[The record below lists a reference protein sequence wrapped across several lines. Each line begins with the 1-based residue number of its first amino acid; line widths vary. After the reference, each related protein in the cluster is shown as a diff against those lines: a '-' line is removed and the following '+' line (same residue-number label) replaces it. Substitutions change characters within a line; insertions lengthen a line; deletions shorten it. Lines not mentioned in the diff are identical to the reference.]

1 MDTVTPGLYASEPE
15 PLGFG
20 PSLEIRAFLLRRER
34 GNLLLYRAN
43 TLERDIRAVKDLG
56 GLSRQYLNHRH
67 EASPACDWVAKTFG
81 APLHC
86 HENERRSVSE
96 TCNVDET
103 FSERHVLDDDF
114 EVIPTP
120 GHTSGATAF
129 LWDAGQHRC
138 LFTGDTIYFREGG
151 WVAAV
156 LDGVSDRERYI
167 ESLELIRRLDF
178 DLIVPSVASAG
189 QPYYAFTDKGEAQH
203 RIDAILKRLR
213 SDENH

>member
-1 MDTVTPGLYASEPE
+1 MNAVIPGLYASEPE

-20 PSLEIRAFLLRRER
+20 PSLEIRAFLLQRER

-43 TLERDIRAVKDLG
+43 TLEQDIRAVKDFG

-67 EASPACDWVAKTFG
+67 EASPTCDWVAKTFG

-96 TCNVDET
+96 SCNVDET
-103 FSERHVLDDDF
+103 FSERHHLEYDF

-129 LWDAGQHRC
+129 LWDSGEHRC
-138 LFTGDTIYFREGG
+138 LFTGDTIYFHEGE

-178 DLIVPSVASAG
+178 DLIVPSIATAG
-189 QPYYAFTDKGEAQH
+189 QPYYAFTDKGDTQR
-203 RIDAILKRLR
+203 RIGAILERLR
-213 SDENH
+213 RGENH